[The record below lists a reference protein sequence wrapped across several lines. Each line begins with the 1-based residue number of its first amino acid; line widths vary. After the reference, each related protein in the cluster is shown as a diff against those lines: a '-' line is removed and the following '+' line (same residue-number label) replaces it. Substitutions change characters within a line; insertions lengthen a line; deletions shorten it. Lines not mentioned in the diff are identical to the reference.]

1 MGGTVPAGGRPGCRY
16 GAAVTGEKPA
26 TTSAATLDW
35 GVRLLYLQSAGLAA
49 LTAYLL
55 VLDLTSDE
63 VNVAVAASLTVMA
76 ALAAAGVF
84 LVARGLGRRAV
95 RARGPA
101 VVVQLFLLATGGFLI
116 QVGPVPAGVALLV
129 LAVVTAVL
137 ILLPA
142 SSRAL
147 GVD

>member
-1 MGGTVPAGGRPGCRY
+1 M
-16 GAAVTGEKPA
+16 TGEKPV

-35 GVRLLYLQSAGLAA
+35 GVRLLYLQSAGLAV
-49 LTAYLL
+49 LTAYLI
-55 VLDLTSDE
+55 VLALTSGA
-63 VNVAVAASLTVMA
+63 VNLAVAASLTVMA
-76 ALAAAGVF
+76 ALAAVGVF
-84 LVARGLGRRAV
+84 LVARALGRRAV

-116 QVGPVPAGVALLV
+116 QVGPLLVGVAMLV
-129 LAVVTAVL
+129 LAVVTGVL

>member
-1 MGGTVPAGGRPGCRY
+1 
-16 GAAVTGEKPA
+16 VTGENPV

-35 GVRLLYLQSAGLAA
+35 GVRLLYLQGAGLSA
-49 LTAYLL
+49 LTAYLI
-55 VLDLTSDE
+55 VLDLTRDDI
-63 VNVAVAASLTVMA
+63 VVAVAASLTVMC
-76 ALAAAGVF
+76 ALAAVSV
-84 LVARGLGRRAV
+84 LLIARALGRRSV

-116 QVGPVPAGVALLV
+116 QYGTVWMGVAALILG
-129 LAVVTAVL
+129 AVTAAL
-137 ILLPA
+137 ILIPP

>member
-1 MGGTVPAGGRPGCRY
+1 M
-16 GAAVTGEKPA
+16 TGENHV

-35 GVRLLYLQSAGLAA
+35 GVRLLYLQGAGLSA
-49 LTAYLL
+49 LTAYLI
-55 VLDLTSDE
+55 VLDLTRDD
-63 VNVAVAASLTVMA
+63 VVVAIAASLTVMC
-76 ALAAAGVF
+76 ALAAAAVF
-84 LVARGLGRRAV
+84 LIARALGRRSV

-116 QVGPVPAGVALLV
+116 QYGTVWMGVGA
-129 LAVVTAVL
+129 L
-137 ILLPA
+137 ILGALTAALILVPP